1 MNRLKLIALPQ
12 STETQ
17 LRAAFAEE
25 RRLAGQQR
33 VNAAEIARLRRIYA
47 DENGLITPP
56 RMEWLRGRML

>member
-1 MNRLKLIALPQ
+1 MTPRLHIIAPT
-12 STETQ
+12 TETQ
-17 LRAAFAEE
+17 LRAVFAEE

-56 RMEWLRGRML
+56 RIELLRGRML